1 MATTSFIPEQNLPET
16 ALFRAMGVVGQL
28 VGAELTSALD
38 EVRLTQH
45 GIKPEAVDSLK
56 KLGATASDLHW
67 IIKPRTL
74 AHRKSKKEELTQEE
88 TGRWLRAAKIQALA
102 IEVFADTDKAQA
114 WLKKARN
121 RFGGQSALTLIQSE
135 VGAQLVADTLNQI
148 DAGYFA

>member
-1 MATTSFIPEQNLPET
+1 MATTAFIPEQNLPET

-56 KLGATASDLHW
+56 KLGATASELHW

-114 WLKKARN
+114 WLKKARSK
-121 RFGGQSALTLIQSE
+121 FGGQSALALMQSE